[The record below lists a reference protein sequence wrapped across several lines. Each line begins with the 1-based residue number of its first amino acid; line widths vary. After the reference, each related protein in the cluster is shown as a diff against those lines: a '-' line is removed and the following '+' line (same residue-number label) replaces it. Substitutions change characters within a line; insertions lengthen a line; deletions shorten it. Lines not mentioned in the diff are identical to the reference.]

1 MRFNWRMAT
10 KASGRKRSTSPAR
23 QRKAGRKAGAWH
35 TPSFLVG
42 ALLGLAGGLAATQ
55 APSYLAERMDNLPA
69 SVPLLSSGESE
80 ELTFRFDDLLKNSEV
95 PANPERYGPGVPPAA
110 PASPSADAAPPG
122 EPQAAPPQAFHIQ
135 AASFRREEDAEQLR
149 ARLMLQAL
157 PAVTARVEIDSGAW
171 HRVTVGPIESAEE
184 AKRIMNLLRE
194 QDLSAM
200 WIKRS

>member
-1 MRFNWRMAT
+1 MAT
-10 KASGRKRSTSPAR
+10 KASGGKRGASAARRRKGA
-23 QRKAGRKAGAWH
+23 AWH

-55 APSYLAERMDNLPA
+55 APDYLAEQMDNLPVA
-69 SVPLLSSGESE
+69 VPLLSSGESE

-95 PANPERYGPGVPPAA
+95 PANPERYGPGA
-110 PASPSADAAPPG
+110 PSDAPVSPSADAATPIEPP
-122 EPQAAPPQAFHIQ
+122 AAPQAFHIQ

-149 ARLMLQAL
+149 AKLILQAL
-157 PAVTARVEIDSGAW
+157 PAATARVEIDSGAW
-171 HRVTVGPIESAEE
+171 HRVTVGPIESAGE

>member
-1 MRFNWRMAT
+1 MRFNWRMAA
-10 KASGRKRSTSPAR
+10 KASGGKRRGGAAQR
-23 QRKAGRKAGAWH
+23 RKAAAWH
-35 TPSFLVG
+35 LPSFLVG
-42 ALLGLAGGLAATQ
+42 AVLGLAGGLAATQ
-55 APSYLAERMDNLPA
+55 APSYLTEQMDNLPA
-69 SVPLLSSGESE
+69 AMPLLSSGESE

-95 PANPERYGPGVPPAA
+95 PANPERYGPGA
-110 PASPSADAAPPG
+110 PAPSPAEAEAQAPD
-122 EPQAAPPQAFHIQ
+122 EPRALPAQAFHIQ

>member
-1 MRFNWRMAT
+1 MRFNWRMVA
-10 KASGRKRSTSPAR
+10 KASGGKRGGGAAR
-23 QRKAGRKAGAWH
+23 RRKAGAWH
-35 TPSFLVG
+35 MPSFLVG
-42 ALLGLAGGLAATQ
+42 AVLGLAGGLAATQ
-55 APSYLAERMDNLPA
+55 APSYLAEQMDNLPA
-69 SVPLLSSGESE
+69 AAPLLSSGETE

-95 PANPERYGPGVPPAA
+95 PANPERYGPGAPSPSPAA
-110 PASPSADAAPPG
+110 AEEKAPDA
-122 EPQAAPPQAFHIQ
+122 PQALPVQAFHIQ

>member
-1 MRFNWRMAT
+1 M
-10 KASGRKRSTSPAR
+10 
-23 QRKAGRKAGAWH
+23 
-35 TPSFLVG
+35 PSFLVG
-42 ALLGLAGGLAATQ
+42 AVLGLAGGLAATQ
-55 APSYLAERMDNLPA
+55 APSYLAEQMDNLPA
-69 SVPLLSSGESE
+69 PPPLLSSGETE

-95 PANPERYGPGVPPAA
+95 PANPERYGPGASSPSPAA
-110 PASPSADAAPPG
+110 AEEKVPDA
-122 EPQAAPPQAFHIQ
+122 PQALPVQAFHIQ

>member
-1 MRFNWRMAT
+1 MAAKT
-10 KASGRKRSTSPAR
+10 SGGKRSGGSAR
-23 QRKAGRKAGAWH
+23 QGKSAAWH
-35 TPSFLVG
+35 LPSFLVG
-42 ALLGLAGGLAATQ
+42 AVLGLAGGLAATQ
-55 APSYLAERMDNLPA
+55 APSYFADQVESLSS
-69 SVPLLSSGESE
+69 SVPQLPSGDTE

-95 PANPERYGPGVPPAA
+95 PANPERYGPGA
-110 PASPSADAAPPG
+110 PAPSPAEAEANAPADA
-122 EPQAAPPQAFHIQ
+122 PQALPVQAFHIQ

-157 PAVTARVEIDSGAW
+157 PAATARVEIDSGAW

-184 AKRIMNLLRE
+184 AKRIMNLLRD